1 MRLLKSRVLFRWLPL
16 FYSLILLFLRTLQ
29 NSKCSK
35 ILSWTVF
42 FFFLTSFQGTLSLLP
57 HTEQQQRTKFVL
69 LDITR
74 FFSDALKPIR
84 RSLMRK
90 TSDTQGVWNQWVH
103 ECGKWKHSLLF
114 YLTPHRGWRHTC
126 QAAPPCSM
134 SYGVAGLCFN
144 LCVQWCM
151 LKWFLFSRKTIH
163 PSSKAPVC

>member
-35 ILSWTVF
+35 ILSWTVLF

-90 TSDTQGVWNQWVH
+90 TSDTQGVWN
-103 ECGKWKHSLLF
+103 SLALIWA
-114 YLTPHRGWRHTC
+114 LPVQAVRTERILCIQKEEEIPIPVSLPPRGTTLSIPWE
-126 QAAPPCSM
+126 
-134 SYGVAGLCFN
+134 GVITDFA
-144 LCVQWCM
+144 
-151 LKWFLFSRKTIH
+151 R
-163 PSSKAPVC
+163 